1 MHPLTQRALALT
13 DPEDSSRAPFP
24 CPGKSEAL
32 KEKEERARAV
42 EELRSYG
49 SGLFQHLKTS
59 TGASASQA
67 TSVPPAPAAVS
78 PAGVSPSKASPV
90 SADASAP
97 SGREA
102 QSQWPAS
109 LRLGHAYC
117 LDKEVFLAQYG
128 QRYGY
133 GGRIDQLY
141 PAEVGARMKPN
152 EHYLDYTGV

>member
-1 MHPLTQRALALT
+1 M
-13 DPEDSSRAPFP
+13 
-24 CPGKSEAL
+24 

-59 TGASASQA
+59 AGVGPSQA
-67 TSVPPAPAAVS
+67 AAVPPAVAAAGSPAGISPKAAAVS
-78 PAGVSPSKASPV
+78 TSSVDSST
-90 SADASAP
+90 P
-97 SGREA
+97 SGSEA
-102 QSQWPAS
+102 QSHWPAS
-109 LRLGHAYC
+109 LQLGHAYC
-117 LDKEVFLAQYG
+117 IDKESFLAQYG

-133 GGRIDQLY
+133 GGRIDRLY

>member
-1 MHPLTQRALALT
+1 M
-13 DPEDSSRAPFP
+13 
-24 CPGKSEAL
+24 

-59 TGASASQA
+59 AGVGPSQA
-67 TSVPPAPAAVS
+67 AAVSPAAAAVS
-78 PAGVSPSKASPV
+78 PAGISPSKAAAV
-90 SADASAP
+90 STSLVEASA
-97 SGREA
+97 SGGSEA

-109 LRLGHAYC
+109 LQLGHAYC

-133 GGRIDQLY
+133 GGRIDRLY